1 MLSHMTRLRA
11 VTMTALPILLAPAC
25 ATLSTNVDPMARDAG
40 VRGGAQVILYGTRDN
55 IDNMTISQN
64 DGRDTLKIVMVNNPT
79 FGQVLKNQAR
89 AEVAK
94 GSLQGQPAG
103 TSASYTTTERISPA
117 IYLDQ
122 KGTHT
127 LHLVRRDGEQATVVT
142 KAHVSKGVFAVDWLL
157 FAPTLGT
164 SLLIDWATGK
174 WNSYDA
180 IEVDKYFPTPMA
192 AQSAAQQNPQ
202 R

>member
-11 VTMTALPILLAPAC
+11 VTMTALPILFAPAC

-55 IDNMTISQN
+55 IDNLTISQN

-79 FGQVLKNQAR
+79 FGQVLKNLSR
-89 AEVAK
+89 EEIAK

-117 IYLDQ
+117 IYLNQ

-127 LHLVRRDGEQATVVT
+127 LHLVRKDGQQATVVDGE
-142 KAHVSKGVFAVDWLL
+142 VERVRRYRSGQVL
-157 FAPTLGT
+157 P
-164 SLLIDWATGK
+164 
-174 WNSYDA
+174 DA
-180 IEVDKYFPTPMA
+180 NGRA
-192 AQSAAQQNPQ
+192 GHSAAKSAEVVRSRPYSS
-202 R
+202 RGE